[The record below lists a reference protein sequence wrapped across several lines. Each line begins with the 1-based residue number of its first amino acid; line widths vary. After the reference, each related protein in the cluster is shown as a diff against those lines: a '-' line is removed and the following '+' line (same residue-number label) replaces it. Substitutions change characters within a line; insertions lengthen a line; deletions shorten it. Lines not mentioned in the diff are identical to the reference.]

1 MTQVQPTSIGII
13 MDGNRRYA
21 RKHGM
26 RPQEGHR
33 AGYKLFQ
40 QVLEWLSAYEQ
51 VTEVI
56 FYTFSTENWKRS
68 EAEVT
73 ALLSLFR
80 DALKE
85 QVSIAHEQQTRVRF
99 IGNRA
104 AMPDDIQKAMHTI
117 ERETDQYQRTVSLA
131 VGYGG
136 RADIVHAVNELLE
149 AGVEEVDEATFAD
162 ALWTASVADPDL
174 LIRTGGARRLS
185 NFLPWESVY
194 SELAFTD
201 TLWPEMTREELSE
214 ILDDYASRTRRFG
227 A

>member
-1 MTQVQPTSIGII
+1 MAHEQPSSIGII

-26 RPQEGHR
+26 RPEEGHR
-33 AGYKLFQ
+33 AGYDMFQ
-40 QVLEWLSAYEQ
+40 QVLQWLSAYGH
-51 VTEVI
+51 VTHII

-68 EAEVT
+68 EAEVK

-80 DALKE
+80 TALKE

-104 AMPDDIQKAMHTI
+104 AMPADIQEAMRDI

-136 RADIVHAVNELLE
+136 RTDIVHAVNQLLT
-149 AGVEEVDEATFAD
+149 AGVQEVDEATFAN
-162 ALWTASVADPDL
+162 ALWTAPIPDPDL
-174 LIRTGGARRLS
+174 IIRTGGARRLS

-201 TLWPEMTREELSE
+201 TLWPEMSQEKLAE
-214 ILDDYASRTRRFG
+214 ILDDYSSRTRRFG